1 MNEDYIRD
9 IIRKYFP
16 NFSNCD
22 DAADEIWK
30 YVNHNYVKWHEVIPN
45 QLPEGE
51 VLAGDFAPGTIGFKE
66 LLVGWLKE
74 EGGIVYCDNDND
86 FLNSVTHYIPIHD
99 IDIYINRLP

>member
-1 MNEDYIRD
+1 MTD
-9 IIRKYFP
+9 K
-16 NFSNCD
+16 S
-22 DAADEIWK
+22 AAAVRAFVE
-30 YVNHNYVKWHEVIPN
+30 KWAPEAF
-45 QLPEGE
+45 LPEGE